1 MRKPNLDFK
10 TFLLYHVEKV
20 ILLIAVIFLALF
32 FWWGYT
38 TPVFNEKTP
47 SQMQQMASQANGYIE
62 NNESWNK
69 IAEHRHGDDDSHV
82 RIEQASKVFIETDQY
97 KHGRLLGTKAKALG
111 MRSDPV
117 LRAPIDI
124 VAVPFYVPLL
134 INNKEGLDMAVS
146 ALPLANKNPD
156 EEDENDPGGGRGG
169 PGDLGDFG
177 GSSGDDE
184 EKKKRVDGVQ
194 LGEVMPEIQAQYM
207 PGIRPK
213 KEKLSASKHRPEVTK
228 VMAIFGLVEFKNQWA
243 EYDKV
248 LQDSTAYYPARDK
261 PIYQYVEVQRRE
273 KGQPDDA
280 WIDVSKRSRKI
291 ANDFFPDSIYQYG
304 APEVI
309 DARFFDPILTGKIPP
324 ISMVDYRDLATHPN
338 GKVAPREF
346 PKITGEDDGGS
357 KTKPGQGS
365 SLEDF
370 KVDEDDEEDL
380 DVPQQGEDSTE
391 GRGGRDGQGGSDLG
405 EGYEDENPG
414 NSDIQKETT
423 QKRKGSDRSDYIEIM
438 KAKAASGDYKLL
450 RFFDIAVPEGKE
462 FEYRVRVWL
471 ADPNNE
477 NPDGLLSALADA
489 TEGGRDTPSAGMT
502 GMEGGDEEGPGM
514 GQQEDES
521 DNYQYVK
528 LESTMKDPAV
538 RARITKLEKEIK
550 ANPKIL
556 PNKFLQYARPTEWA
570 STPGAVNSPK
580 DLGEF
585 YAGRVVAGR
594 QIRVNN
600 SFYVPTGD
608 PSAEVVTV
616 VWDDK
621 YHTQIPAHRV
631 VKTGDVLNFK
641 PEKAVHLLHPID
653 WSVRKLEDPDE
664 LKTDAVVIDILGGE
678 ALRISQ
684 SKMDFNLPGEIL
696 IMDAAGNFR
705 VQNDVKDRLDYR
717 HALFLDDELSEVGK
731 KKKKKDEDMFGGG
744 EGGGDGPGQ

>member
-1 MRKPNLDFK
+1 MRKPNLNVK
-10 TFLLYHVEKV
+10 VFLLYHVEK
-20 ILLIAVIFLALF
+20 IIFVAAIGLLALF
-32 FWWGYT
+32 LWWGYA

-47 SQMQQMASQANGYIE
+47 SQMRQMASQANGYIE
-62 NNESWNK
+62 NNESWTK
-69 IAEHRHGDDDSHV
+69 IAEHRHGDDDSHD

-111 MRSDPV
+111 MRTDPV

-124 VAVPFYVPLL
+124 VAVPIYVPLL
-134 INNKEGLDMAVS
+134 INNKEGHELAVS
-146 ALPLANKNPD
+146 ALPLANKSLISD
-156 EEDENDPGGGRGG
+156 EEDGDEAGGRGGG
-169 PGDLGDFG
+169 PGDLGDLG
-177 GSSGDDE
+177 GRDDEE

-207 PGIRPK
+207 PGVRPK
-213 KEKLSASKHRPEVTK
+213 KENLSASKHRPEVTK

-261 PIYQYVEVQRRE
+261 PVYQYVEVQRRE

-280 WIDVSKRSRKI
+280 WIDVSKRARQI
-291 ANDFFPDSIYQYG
+291 ATDYFPDSIYKYG

-324 ISMVDYRDLATHPN
+324 ISMVDYRNLATHPN

-346 PKITGEDDGGS
+346 PKTSDEDDASS
-357 KTKPGQGS
+357 KNKPGEGS
-365 SLEDF
+365 SLENF

-380 DVPQQGEDSTE
+380 DVPQQGEDSSE
-391 GRGGRDGQGGSDLG
+391 GRRGRDGQGGSDMG
-405 EGYEDENPG
+405 DEYEDDSPG
-414 NSDIQKETT
+414 NSDIDKETK
-423 QKRKGSDRSDYIEIM
+423 QKRKGTDRSEYIEIM

-450 RFFDIAVPEGKE
+450 RFFDIAVPEGKQY
-462 FEYRVRVWL
+462 EYRVRVWL
-471 ADPNNE
+471 TDPNNE
-477 NPDGLLSALADA
+477 NPDGFLSALIDEG
-489 TEGGRDTPSAGMT
+489 EGGRDTPSAGMT
-502 GMEGGDEEGPGM
+502 GMEGGDEEDPGM

-521 DNYQYVK
+521 ENYVYVK
-528 LESTMKDPAV
+528 LNSTMKDPAV
-538 RARITKLEKEIK
+538 RARISKLQKKIE
-550 ANPKIL
+550 ANPKFL
-556 PNKFLQYARPTEWA
+556 PHKSLQYARPTEWA
-570 STPGAVNSPK
+570 YTPGAVNSPK
-580 DLGEF
+580 DLGQF

-600 SFYVPTGD
+600 SFYIPTGD

-616 VWDDK
+616 IWDDK

-653 WSVRKLEDPDE
+653 WSVRKLENPDE

-678 ALRISQ
+678 ALRITQ

-705 VQNDVKDRLDYR
+705 VQNDVQDRLDYR
-717 HALFLDDELSEVGK
+717 HALFLDDELAEVGK
-731 KKKKKDEDMFGGG
+731 KKKKKDEDQFD
-744 EGGGDGPGQ
+744 EGDGPGQ